1 MSSLQKISM
10 FFIGAFS
17 LVLFSCEEKYSDDD
31 FLFAPPVTYDQLVEE
46 GWSYFQTG
54 DFDTSIESFI
64 MASERDATQPEV
76 YLGLGW
82 SYARNIELIKS
93 ISNFQKA
100 LSFAFFAPDNET
112 QILAESLV
120 GLALVSLASGNYN
133 ECIDYVGQALLL
145 DPDFAFSKDASVNA
159 QSLKLSQAE
168 SYYYLEEIQPCFNI
182 LHDLGAN
189 IDNVS
194 DTTAFGV
201 VSHTNNTLITGEM
214 KVNVMENHQ
223 LISVTSAQVDNI
235 NYEIMAVNEGTNE
248 FTASGNPIINSGDSI
263 TATYYFTID
272 YADFLNKLLQ
282 TIINF

>member
-1 MSSLQKISM
+1 M

-133 ECIDYVGQALLL
+133 ECIDYVDQALLL

-223 LISVTSAQVDNI
+223 LISVTSAQVENI
-235 NYEIMAVNEGTNE
+235 NYEIMAVDEGTNE
-248 FTASGNPIINSGDSI
+248 FTASGNPIIASEPIHIIVPVKGIFENNPPI
-263 TATYYFTID
+263 
-272 YADFLNKLLQ
+272 FLMSCS
-282 TIINF
+282 